1 MTAERL
7 ALWWVDRYTRG
18 LTAAAR
24 GDRRAELESDIWEQ
38 RAAPGASKATQLAIL
53 SRCVRGVPA
62 DLSWRRAQRHR
73 SWFPSPHALARAV
86 GWSLAGVAYLSL
98 TLVHAWVALPLLGLE
113 YYGADWDEGD
123 VQMYAWIGGVLLA
136 LLVLGA
142 ILLRRLPRT
151 GAALISAGALGTPI
165 AFFWGAVAYGPIG
178 IAVTSGAVVLA
189 RRRRRTLEAR
199 HSSVSR

>member
-18 LTAAAR
+18 LAAAAR
-24 GDRRAELESDIWEQ
+24 SDRRAEIASDIWEQ
-38 RAAPGASKATQLAIL
+38 RAAPGATKATQLTIL
-53 SRCVRGVPA
+53 SRCIRGVLA
-62 DLSWRRAQRHR
+62 DLSWRHAQRR
-73 SWFPSPHALARAV
+73 GSWLPSARALARGA
-86 GWSLAGVAYLSL
+86 GWSIAAVAYVFL
-98 TLVHAWVALPLLGLE
+98 TLVQAWVALPLLGLE
-113 YYGADWDEGD
+113 YYGADWDQGG
-123 VQMYAWIGGVLLA
+123 VQMYARIGGVLFA

-165 AFFWGAVAYGPIG
+165 AFFWGAFAYGPVG
-178 IAVTSGAVVLA
+178 IAATSGAVTLA

-199 HSSVSR
+199 RRP

>member
-24 GDRRAELESDIWEQ
+24 GDRRAELASDIWEQ
-38 RAAPGASKATQLAIL
+38 RSAPDASKATQLAIF

-73 SWFPSPHALARAV
+73 AWLRSPRALARAV

-113 YYGADWDEGD
+113 YYGADWDESD
-123 VQMYAWIGGVLLA
+123 VRMYARIGGVLLA

-165 AFFWGAVAYGPIG
+165 AFFWGALAYGSIAIVVTFG
-178 IAVTSGAVVLA
+178 AVTLA

-199 HSSVSR
+199 QRSVSR

>member
-7 ALWWVDRYTRG
+7 ALWWVDLYTRG

-73 SWFPSPHALARAV
+73 SWLPSPHALARAV

-178 IAVTSGAVVLA
+178 IAVTSGAVILA